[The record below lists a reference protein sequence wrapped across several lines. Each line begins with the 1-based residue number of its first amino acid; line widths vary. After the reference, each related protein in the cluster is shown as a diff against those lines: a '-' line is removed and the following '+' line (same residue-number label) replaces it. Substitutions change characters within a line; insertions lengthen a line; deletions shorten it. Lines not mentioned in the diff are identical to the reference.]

1 MLEHLAVVM
10 SVVRFT
16 MSEYKRLM
24 TDIIDYLE
32 KDTSFWDNLALQLL
46 VSRLREISNYS
57 RTPQAR
63 RMMHV
68 VLRNMTEE
76 LEDVMDKRM
85 ENREYIQRGKTPLAL
100 NTNCRECF
108 NLRIREWSI
117 GTEKCKTHEREYI
130 WENYND

>member
-1 MLEHLAVVM
+1 
-10 SVVRFT
+10 
-16 MSEYKRLM
+16 MSERLM
-24 TDIIDYLE
+24 TDIIEYLE

-85 ENREYIQRGKTPLAL
+85 ENREFKERGITPHAMS
-100 NTNCRECF
+100 TNCGECF
-108 NLRIREWSI
+108 NLRMREWSI
-117 GTEKCKTHEREYI
+117 GTEKCKTHEREYL
-130 WENYND
+130 WKKKSESLKNDK